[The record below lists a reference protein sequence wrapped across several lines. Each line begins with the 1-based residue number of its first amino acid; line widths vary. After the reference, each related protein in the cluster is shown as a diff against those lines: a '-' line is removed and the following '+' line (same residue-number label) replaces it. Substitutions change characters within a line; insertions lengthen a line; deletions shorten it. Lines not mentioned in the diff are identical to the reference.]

1 MKKVRSLTWRRR
13 RFLGAGAAV
22 ALSGTFSLTHSALA
36 STASD
41 QERILSF
48 HNLHTGESLTRPYR
62 IGDRYISS
70 SLAEID
76 HLLRDFR
83 TGDVK
88 SMDPALLDLLYD
100 LRSLVESSGPFHVIS
115 GYRSPKTNETL
126 AQKSNGIAKKSLH
139 MKGMAIDVRLPGT
152 ALSQLRRAAI
162 GLKAGGVGYYQKS
175 DFVHLDTGRVRFW

>member
-1 MKKVRSLTWRRR
+1 MKNVGSLTWHRR
-13 RFLGAGAAV
+13 RFLGAGAAMV
-22 ALSGTFSLTHSALA
+22 LSGTFGVSRSTLA
-36 STASD
+36 STAPD

-62 IGDRYISS
+62 VGDRYISG

-100 LRSLVESSGPFHVIS
+100 LRSLVENAGPFHVIS
-115 GYRSPKTNETL
+115 GYRSPKTNQSL

-152 ALSQLRRAAI
+152 PLPQLRKAALS
-162 GLKAGGVGYYQKS
+162 LKGGGVGYYQKS